1 MKTIKTRTTT
11 GKANAIIG
19 SVGKRLVKA
28 RKKNYRGYPCQFD
41 LTLEFEDVPESPLT
55 HEEQQQF
62 IKATRSYLRN
72 GTISGFTQLAKKVTE
87 DRLLAAS

>member
-1 MKTIKTRTTT
+1 MKSIKTRTTT

-28 RKKNYRGYPCQFD
+28 RKKQYRYPSQFD
-41 LTLEFEDVPESPLT
+41 LTLEFEDIPESPLT

-72 GTISGFTQLAKKVTE
+72 GTLSGFAQLAKKVTE